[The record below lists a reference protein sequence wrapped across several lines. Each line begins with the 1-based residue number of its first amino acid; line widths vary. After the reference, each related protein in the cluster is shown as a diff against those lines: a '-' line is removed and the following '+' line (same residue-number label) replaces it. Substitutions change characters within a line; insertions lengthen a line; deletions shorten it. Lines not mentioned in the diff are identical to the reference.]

1 MQCPTAL
8 CDCKKSG
15 WLVSGGALYF
25 GEWAVE
31 TDCVGKPCEFWAE
44 LIRRFSSTD
53 VTINIVI
60 LFFSCEE
67 LNVQIVSVLNLMD
80 ITSKFWII
88 TVFFF
93 SIVDLQIIFYPYCVG
108 MFMVCLCIGGIMVY
122 HQTESKRKFS
132 HRADVLL
139 FTLPKLPQWRKF
151 YYNTLF
157 QDRDSN
163 VASLPST
170 QFCTSFML
178 LLIVG
183 YKKVKWCGI

>member
-93 SIVDLQIIFYPYCVG
+93 CFFFFNCWLTNNILSLLCRYVYGLSLYRRDNGLSSNWKQKEIFTQGRCFTFYPAQITS
-108 MFMVCLCIGGIMVY
+108 MK
-122 HQTESKRKFS
+122 E
-132 HRADVLL
+132 VLL
-139 FTLPKLPQWRKF
+139 QHIISGPWLK
-151 YYNTLF
+151 
-157 QDRDSN
+157 
-163 VASLPST
+163 
-170 QFCTSFML
+170 C
-178 LLIVG
+178 
-183 YKKVKWCGI
+183 C